1 MPVETPLANASSSF
15 HARGTEIVSQDASLN
30 AVAWAPVTSPLL
42 SFHPMSRFNFT
53 RLLAGTVYAA
63 DEIDAAAMIA
73 VKKTAKTFL
82 LNIYLSFV

>member
-1 MPVETPLANASSSF
+1 
-15 HARGTEIVSQDASLN
+15 
-30 AVAWAPVTSPLL
+30 
-42 SFHPMSRFNFT
+42 MSRFNFT

-82 LNIYLSFV
+82 LNIRLSLV